1 MIGSI
6 ESSLGALDERRL
18 LQGVYVVRLSTAIA
32 LALAATVVRSA
43 YAPASPTTVVILIVG
58 VPLAWTIAS
67 LLWTRRRPISPRFL
81 ALQVGHDLFLVT
93 LAVVLTGGVGSEFA
107 FLYVLLIAV
116 AGLLLGMGGS
126 IVTAA
131 GSVITYLGV
140 AWAQIERQYA
150 GPASEIVLPNLS
162 GQAGTVLWSLALTGM
177 VFAIVGVASGLAA
190 RRLRLQR
197 TRLTELEKQ
206 LAHARID
213 AQGLLNTVESGILSI
228 DADEQ
233 IDFVNFTAQVQL
245 GISGNPSA
253 GEMRERAEARV
264 RVV

>member
-1 MIGSI
+1 MIGAI

-18 LQGVYVVRLSTAIA
+18 LQGIYVVRLSTAIA

-67 LLWTRRRPISPRFL
+67 LLWTRRRPISPHFL

-126 IVTAA
+126 IITAA
-131 GSVITYLGV
+131 GSVVTYLGV
-140 AWAQIERQYA
+140 AWAQIARQFA
-150 GPASEIVLPNLS
+150 GPANEIVLPNLS
-162 GQAGTVLWSLALTGM
+162 GQAATVLWSLALT
-177 VFAIVGVASGLAA
+177 
-190 RRLRLQR
+190 
-197 TRLTELEKQ
+197 
-206 LAHARID
+206 
-213 AQGLLNTVESGILSI
+213 
-228 DADEQ
+228 
-233 IDFVNFTAQVQL
+233 
-245 GISGNPSA
+245 
-253 GEMRERAEARV
+253 
-264 RVV
+264 